1 MPNIFPLLQSVKSII
16 FPFKI
21 LEEHNEKI
29 NPGEEKKT
37 DDTDQIVA
45 ETVDQ
50 SLKAYDENN
59 DGYINYGEFY
69 RYNR

>member
-1 MPNIFPLLQSVKSII
+1 MPIQ
-16 FPFKI
+16 I

-29 NPGEEKKT
+29 NPGEEKKP

>member
-1 MPNIFPLLQSVKSII
+1 MPIQ
-16 FPFKI
+16 I

-29 NPGEEKKT
+29 NPGEEKKP

-69 RYNR
+69 RYKR